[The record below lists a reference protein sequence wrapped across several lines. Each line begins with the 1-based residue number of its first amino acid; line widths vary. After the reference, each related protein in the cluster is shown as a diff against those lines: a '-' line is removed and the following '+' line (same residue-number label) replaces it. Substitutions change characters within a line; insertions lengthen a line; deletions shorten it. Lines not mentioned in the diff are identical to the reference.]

1 MRESRLKAMVEEL
14 QSLKDYD
21 TLDEKTLNVVLWIVD
36 DYLKSEESYDRAVR
50 LKERQKELLIEM
62 MRGDEELGLYD
73 NEEGKQ

>member
-36 DYLKSEESYDRAVR
+36 DYLKSEESYDRAAR

-73 NEEGKQ
+73 NEESKQ